1 MIKHVDSS
9 GLSIYAKFF
18 ESEDSLCIALTG
30 IGRLYTLPDEDVRD
44 AELEAGTFAVGLF
57 YGDADDPQ
65 DTDQLITSFTFEW
78 NGQNEVSAVSINSGG
93 GTLRARLGQTV
104 VNQQEF
110 LEIIQGESKLL
121 TFIVE
126 GRFMLESFSS
136 LNVKLA
142 DVSGYVVEKLDASI
156 TRVCEAFDV
165 QVLRCTLTADDTDG
179 LAAGLAKIEIAF
191 DTQKARLLQAIKI
204 IDKIESDVS

>member
-1 MIKHVDSS
+1 MIKHVDSAD
-9 GLSIYAKFF
+9 LSIYAKFF
-18 ESEDSLCIALTG
+18 ESEDSLCLALTG
-30 IGRLYTLPDEDVRD
+30 NGRLYSLPDEDIRD

-78 NGQNEVSAVSINSGG
+78 NGQNEVAAVSINSGG

-126 GRFMLESFSS
+126 GRFTLESFSS

-165 QVLRCTLTADDTDG
+165 QVLRCALTADDTDS